1 MEGET
6 TVRSVRRRHDD
17 VLTRPSLSPR
27 PPLPRTTPSEITTC
41 DPCKL
46 GSYAADEKS
55 STCAECPLDTVTGIV
70 TGRTNC
76 TFCKSGEVR
85 DLNRVYCSKCDAG
98 KYKTLALDNS
108 KYHCAGCPPLTYAV
122 AGSMNC
128 SACPKTGEFPDS
140 TRGICLSCAVGSYRG
155 RDARGDA
162 CTRCPLRGVRCED
175 SSLQVRVAKCDA
187 SFRPS
192 ALQSVSHLSLLPFPP
207 SSPQI
212 LDNHWLAPIVN
223 RTIEF
228 TTPLYECANDE
239 ACIKPALST
248 LTVECAATKG
258 YGGVLCGECDR
269 DNLHEHGYFTRVG
282 HSCAECWADWENWLA
297 FLAIGLALLVGS
309 GYLVAEHSFAVEP
322 GEYRMTVQKIA
333 FSHLQVRE

>member
-1 MEGET
+1 MEGKT
-6 TVRSVRRRHDD
+6 TVHSVQRRQQDM
-17 VLTRPSLSPR
+17 LTLPSLPPPPS
-27 PPLPRTTPSEITTC
+27 PPLLSTTASEITAC

-46 GSYAADEKS
+46 GSFAANETS

-76 TFCKSGEVR
+76 TFCKNGEVR

-98 KYKTLALDNS
+98 KFKTLALDNS
-108 KYHCAGCPPLTYAV
+108 QHFCAGCPPLTYAV

-175 SSLQVRVAKCDA
+175 SSLQVRVQ
-187 SFRPS
+187 S
-192 ALQSVSHLSLLPFPP
+192 ATLHFVHVLFNLSLIFLP
-207 SSPQI
+207 SPQI
-212 LDNHWLAPIVN
+212 LDNHWLAPLMN
-223 RTIEF
+223 RTIKF
-228 TTPLYECANDE
+228 NTPLYECANDE
-239 ACIKPALST
+239 ACIKPALGT
-248 LTVECAATKG
+248 LTVECAVTKG

-269 DNLHEHGYFTRVG
+269 DNLHGHGYFTRVG
-282 HSCAECWADWENWLA
+282 RSCAQCWADWENWLA

-333 FSHLQVRE
+333 FSHLQVSE